1 VTVDLKDPQ
10 ALERIRQVFEGVPFL
25 RHLGIR
31 LAGLGPGWAETLLE
45 VGPHLGQAEGFV
57 HAGAVATMADH
68 TAGTAGGTLTAPGQ
82 TVLTVEFHIQLLRP
96 ATGESLRCRAEVLRA
111 GSRLIFCEA
120 KVRTLGGGEEKLVA
134 AFSSTLA
141 LVDASP
147 TR

>member
-31 LAGLGPGWAETLLE
+31 LAGLGPGWAESLLE
-45 VGPHLGQAEGFV
+45 VGPHLGQADGFV

-68 TAGTAGGTLTAPGQ
+68 TAGTAAGTLTRADQ
-82 TVLTVEFHIQLLRP
+82 TVLTVEFKVSLLRP
-96 ATGESLRCRAEVLRA
+96 AVGDSLRCRAEVIRA
-111 GSRLIFCEA
+111 GSRLAFAEA
-120 KVRTLGGGEEKLVA
+120 RVWARAGGEEKLVA
-134 AFSSTLA
+134 TFTSTLA

>member
-1 VTVDLKDPQ
+1 VTVDLKDSQ

-31 LAGLGPGWAETLLE
+31 LAGLGPGWAESLLE

-57 HAGAVATMADH
+57 HAGAVATLADH
-68 TAGTAGGTLTAPGQ
+68 TAGTAAGTLTGPGQ

-111 GSRLIFCEA
+111 GSRLVFCEA
-120 KVRTLGGGEEKLVA
+120 KVRALGGGEEKLVA
-134 AFSSTLA
+134 AFASTLA
-141 LVDASP
+141 LVDRP
-147 TR
+147 

>member
-1 VTVDLKDPQ
+1 MDLKDPQ

-68 TAGTAGGTLTAPGQ
+68 TCGTAAGTLTRADQ
-82 TVLTVEFHIQLLRP
+82 TVLTVEFKVSLLRP
-96 ATGESLRCRAEVLRA
+96 AVGDSLRCRAEVIRA
-111 GSRLIFCEA
+111 GSRLAFAEA
-120 KVRTLGGGEEKLVA
+120 RVWARAGGEEKLVA
-134 AFSSTLA
+134 TFTSTLA

>member
-1 VTVDLKDPQ
+1 MDLKDPQ
-10 ALERIRQVFEGVPFL
+10 ALERIRRIFEGVPFL

-31 LAGLGPGWAETLLE
+31 LAGLGPGWAESLLE

-68 TAGTAGGTLTAPGQ
+68 TAGTAAGTLTGPDQ

-96 ATGESLRCRAEVLRA
+96 ATGESLHCRAEVLRA
-111 GSRLIFCEA
+111 GSHLVFCEA
-120 KVRTLGGGEEKLVA
+120 KVHARGGGEEKLVA
-134 AFSSTLA
+134 AFTSTLA
-141 LVDASP
+141 MVDASS